1 MALLDHSRAPAI
13 KTACHLSLLHFT
25 LLVLSLNSPLSFLS
39 LPLSPL
45 CLARDSTSYCRERPR
60 DTAVCGMSSA
70 LMAARAW
77 QQARIKARARA
88 TAGTTLP
95 AAPGVS
101 SCVSASVLR
110 TSAAVSPDA
119 SAASR
124 RASTA
129 RSGLR
134 THEALRQ

>member
-1 MALLDHSRAPAI
+1 MCQTRLWRRGPGSRRAL
-13 KTACHLSLLHFT
+13 K
-25 LLVLSLNSPLSFLS
+25 
-39 LPLSPL
+39 
-45 CLARDSTSYCRERPR
+45 
-60 DTAVCGMSSA
+60 
-70 LMAARAW
+70 
-77 QQARIKARARA
+77 RARA
-88 TAGTTLP
+88 AAGTTLP

-119 SAASR
+119 SAAST

-134 THEALRQ
+134 ARGTEIGKP

>member
-1 MALLDHSRAPAI
+1 MPGSRRAL
-13 KTACHLSLLHFT
+13 K
-25 LLVLSLNSPLSFLS
+25 
-39 LPLSPL
+39 
-45 CLARDSTSYCRERPR
+45 
-60 DTAVCGMSSA
+60 
-70 LMAARAW
+70 
-77 QQARIKARARA
+77 RARA

-119 SAASR
+119 SAASTR
-124 RASTA
+124 GSTV

-134 THEALRQ
+134 THEASCPVNPEPYILDLRARLGTSTGASPDASAASRRASTPRSGLRLLFGT

>member
-1 MALLDHSRAPAI
+1 MSGFVATHVSHVNPKPWCWPVPGSRRAL
-13 KTACHLSLLHFT
+13 K
-25 LLVLSLNSPLSFLS
+25 
-39 LPLSPL
+39 
-45 CLARDSTSYCRERPR
+45 
-60 DTAVCGMSSA
+60 
-70 LMAARAW
+70 
-77 QQARIKARARA
+77 RARA

-119 SAASR
+119 SAASM

-134 THEALRQ
+134 VHEAFCLNPKGLTAHDAPGLEQGCGLPRSLRRRHARQHHAQRPAPA